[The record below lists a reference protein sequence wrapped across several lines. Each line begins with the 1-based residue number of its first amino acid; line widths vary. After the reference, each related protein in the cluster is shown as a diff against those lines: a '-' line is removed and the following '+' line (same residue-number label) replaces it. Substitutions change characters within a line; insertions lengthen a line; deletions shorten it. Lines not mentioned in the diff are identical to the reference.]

1 MTATAGLGT
10 WFRECAGSL
19 GGILNTFPEGC
30 QIPLR
35 EWTNDSLK
43 FLLREFGTIFDA
55 VSDQMLLVLR
65 HVELSLLWLPW
76 WLVIAIIGLVSWHA
90 SRHWLLT
97 LGLVATL
104 VFIGM
109 MNLWDDTMRT
119 LALMIIATSITVV
132 TGIPVGILMATNRWI
147 RSVVSPILDAM
158 QTLPPFVY
166 LIPVVFFLGLGNVSA
181 IVAICVYAV
190 PPMVRLTNLGIR
202 LVDKSTIEAADA
214 FGATG
219 RQILWGVR
227 IPLAMPTIMAGVN
240 QSIMMALAMAVFAS
254 MIGARGL
261 GANVLRGLNN
271 GDVGMGLESGLAVLA
286 LAVILDR
293 VTAAYGARL
302 DPTQTLKT

>member
-1 MTATAGLGT
+1 VIIAVVGVCYLAGRSRRLAIFVAVALFLIGYLGM
-10 WFRECAGSL
+10 WE
-19 GGILNTFPEGC
+19 
-30 QIPLR
+30 
-35 EWTNDSLK
+35 
-43 FLLREFGTIFDA
+43 
-55 VSDQMLLVLR
+55 
-65 HVELSLLWLPW
+65 
-76 WLVIAIIGLVSWHA
+76 
-90 SRHWLLT
+90 
-97 LGLVATL
+97 
-104 VFIGM
+104 
-109 MNLWDDTMRT
+109 DTMRT
-119 LALMIIATSITVV
+119 LAIIFVSTIIAIAI
-132 TGIPVGILMATNRWI
+132 GIPVGVWMS
-147 RSVVSPILDAM
+147 RSDRVQMSITPVLDVM
-158 QTLPPFVY
+158 QTMPIFVY

-181 IVAICVYAV
+181 IFAICVYAV

-227 IPLAMPTIMAGVN
+227 MPLAMPAVMTGVN

-261 GANVLRGLNN
+261 GANVLRGVNN